1 MAPAH
6 SRYVEL
12 QVVTHHSLLRGA
24 SSPNELFAAASLLGY
39 RALGV
44 ADWNTVGGLVRA
56 WDAQKATGVRLIP
69 GARIDVEDGRSLLL
83 YPTDRPAWS
92 RLTRLLTLGKSR
104 AGKGACALGWS
115 DVADRAEGI
124 VAILLPDEADAIAQ
138 AHLAELAEAFGR
150 RAYLGLG
157 FRRRPD
163 DHARLHAL
171 AAMART
177 AKVQPVALG
186 DILYHAPD
194 ARLLQDV

>member
-69 GARIDVEDGRSLLL
+69 GARIEVDNGRSLLL
-83 YPTDRPAWS
+83 YPTDRAAWS

-104 AGKGACALGWS
+104 AGKGRLCTLGWS
-115 DVADRAEGI
+115 DVAARAEGL
-124 VAILLPDEADAIAQ
+124 VAILLPDEADAITQ
-138 AHLAELAEAFGR
+138 AHLDRAGGSVRPTGLSRPGLPPPSGRPCPASRPGSHGPDRDGPAR
-150 RAYLGLG
+150 RAWRHSLSC
-157 FRRRPD
+157 
-163 DHARLHAL
+163 A
-171 AAMART
+171 
-177 AKVQPVALG
+177 
-186 DILYHAPD
+186 
-194 ARLLQDV
+194 